1 MKLLNIALMGSVLA
15 LQACGSGSSGNSNK
29 DVPETSSGRF
39 VDASVANIAYSR
51 NGVDSGVTGSNGE
64 FDYVVGE
71 AIVFSIGDLNFP
83 PVIMTTKNEIVTPL
97 TLAQTTDTG
106 NQSVVNIIRLLQSLD
121 DAGDDVIFIGDA
133 VVGAFSGSAVDE
145 IDFDVSTADFETNT
159 DLASALSAAGI
170 TSGLIDETTAIAAFE
185 AVLAGSNIP
194 FGSLEGSW
202 LFEGDE
208 LVVLTITSDNRF
220 IWAEAD
226 GELPNGLEAG
236 EYQLSNGN
244 LTFDANIFD
253 NNGDGGVDGLTATD
267 VEVNNNTLSFILAED
282 GVVTATRIVS
292 DSDENQGS
300 WLFEGDDFVVLT
312 LLSDNRFMWAEADGE
327 EPNGL
332 EAGTYTLV
340 EGSLTFDANIID
352 NNGDGGIDGLTATDL
367 TVTNDSLS
375 FNLAED
381 GVVSATRIGK

>member
-51 NGVDSGVTGSNGE
+51 NGVDSGVTGSNGA

-71 AIVFSIGDLNFP
+71 TIVFSIGDLNFP

-97 TLAQTTDTG
+97 TLAETTDTG

-121 DAGDDVIFIGDA
+121 DAGDDVIFISDT

-145 IDFDVSTADFETNT
+145 IDFDVSTSDFETNT
-159 DLASALSAAGI
+159 DLTSVLSAAGI
-170 TSGLIDETTAIAAFE
+170 TSGLIDEATAIAAFE

-226 GELPNGLEAG
+226 GEVPNGLEAG

-253 NNGDGGVDGLTATD
+253 NNGNGGVDGLTATD

-282 GVVTATRIVS
+282 GAVTATRIVS
-292 DSDENQGS
+292 GSDENQGS

-352 NNGDGGIDGLTATDL
+352 NNGDGGVDGLTATEL

-375 FNLAED
+375 FDLAED